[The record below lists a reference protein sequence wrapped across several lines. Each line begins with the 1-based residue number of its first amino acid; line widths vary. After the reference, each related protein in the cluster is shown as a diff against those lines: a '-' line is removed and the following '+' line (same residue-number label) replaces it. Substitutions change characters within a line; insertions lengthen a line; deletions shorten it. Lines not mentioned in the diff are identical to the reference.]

1 MSSNPQRTEAT
12 LSTGGSSA
20 KDGPLTIVPI
30 YEPTDEVPSEPRRS
44 TVPLAEQAP
53 PMIISNP
60 EKPVPKQ
67 QNSEYLKGAADNILL
82 IKAAE
87 ERLDSLRGLDDVR
100 SSLDLWKEH
109 RYCHR
114 MFRHRAQS
122 GLAEQTC
129 VELWEKPESLSASAT
144 YAQMHH
150 YAESV
155 AAWVAA
161 SGAETTTRNKVVCIY
176 LPRSIELMASVIG
189 VWYSGACVAVVDTKL
204 PWQRLKY
211 ICEDASAA
219 LVITSE
225 SLVGENPNDFPCPI
239 LNVKA
244 PIPDKDSQSITEEAW
259 LNDRGLGSDASVPK
273 LGDATDEDLTD
284 DDCCVVIYTSGS
296 TGNPKGVRLQYGAF
310 SNYAAIE
317 QRLTV
322 PTQQDRI
329 VQTQTLSFIAGF
341 HECWRAL
348 CGGSVLV
355 LANSAIT
362 SLGPDLEAWLRE
374 QEITIMKAVPSL
386 LRSMMIGDKRP
397 NLPKLRVFHIGGEAV
412 TQDLV
417 DCFGHGRLFLNTYG
431 STESCSNCLIGFCTP
446 GDEQCT
452 IGKALPS
459 FKAFILESP
468 ESEVE
473 VPVGELY
480 IWGRSLALDYL
491 NLDDTTK
498 AVFIQHPLFGRL
510 YKTGDNVERLAN
522 SNIVYRGRGDNQTKI
537 NGYRVEM
544 GEVEAS
550 MNKLPIIQESAA
562 VAVNGTLYAFVSLVD
577 GQDSTLTLDI
587 LKKSLTEIGLPFFAL
602 PSRLTILEEFP
613 KTISGKLDRK
623 VLKVDIEEANKKASE
638 AGAAYDQATVLG
650 VLMAAFSEV
659 LRVTVQPTDD
669 FFSIGGDS
677 ASAGQTVGLIRF
689 KGEKIDLP
697 NLSILDMYT
706 HRTPKALE
714 EYIGRTTESGGG
726 FVEDVFRAKRMP
738 TRDSPR
744 PLLFSIVSFLFASF
758 LMFVDGI
765 EVFWYFIIIWA
776 SDFAIPVTREATV
789 IVPKFS
795 GIFDIAFKLFI
806 VKIGFYVVWLFL
818 SIIIKW
824 TVVGRYREGR
834 WAKYGSMHL
843 RHWIVVR
850 VTSHLP
856 WRIIGGT
863 GISKLLMR
871 AMGAKIGKGTF
882 TFWEPSSGA
891 AMSGY
896 DLYELEEY
904 SSICQGAYCSPIYFT
919 EDSMVCG
926 RIYLGRSSSLYPR
939 STVSGSVRLE
949 EGAVLDTLSNAMDGS
964 VLGPWEVWSGS
975 PASCTG
981 EAGDRELPTPNDAH
995 SEILLTILM
1004 VLDVFFGYYLVF
1016 CISMFPRYG
1025 LLVFLNS
1032 RGLNIASPGVFIA
1045 SVFVSIFFGCLALT
1059 LFSIA
1064 FVRAASFLSPSRP
1077 GAYHLYSWTTLVLW
1091 HKLFWFKSPQL
1102 MLNNTRFLQWFSGAC
1117 GMDLGQG
1124 SHISNVKGCI
1134 PDLVSIGRSSFLANP
1149 VFLGVPVVR
1158 NLMFHVGRVDIGDDV
1173 LVGNNA
1179 CFPIGTSVPS
1189 NSTVAVNTGAPPS
1202 DASPGG
1208 VWVGNPPV
1216 RITDNVLVPHP
1227 HGRKIDRAIMLIS
1240 EVLIIFVPGTFWALT
1255 ILTWLYLFVFLIN
1268 FGDIFPDNKVIQA
1281 AFGAALLIP
1290 IRAAWAI
1297 IAGLFVRVLFSG
1309 FARNAE
1315 EKNVGYWDPLCY
1327 RWRIY
1332 NKVWAFYLIPMLL
1345 DDFTGCMW
1353 MNRLMRLLT
1362 TCIIEDN
1369 VLIVHHGL
1377 FKDHNYVRVR
1387 RGATINESCV
1397 LRTHTFEDWRLK
1409 FGFVDIGPDS
1419 VVLPSSTVMFGAVT
1433 GPNCTILPNTLVL
1446 KGDKLAADTIAGG
1459 IPAVPVKNRA
1469 SEDTDDQ
1476 NLLTEVRAPTR
1487 RNKAVLILAVIL
1499 VVAGTVGLAVS
1510 LTFLHKDPTELA
1522 PTVQKDPAATSDPA
1536 EAAPTLTTGPT
1547 VTNDSIKTARDDSP
1561 LLIAYRERFYAL
1573 IGESVWSE
1581 GTAASRAVEWLALE
1595 DGMKLDAPNLLQRY
1609 ALALLYFQT
1618 IDRGDPAMCT
1628 HHPLVDN
1635 DSCTFVDGCGNTN
1648 SAMLW
1653 LSSAHECDWARVHC
1667 TIDGTVSH
1675 LDLTRGIDKQV
1686 KDILPDLELVNCGEN
1701 DQHSQS
1707 DNNDPEHRVGKIL
1720 PSSHHQSERPR
1731 QLLRGNQS

>member
-1 MSSNPQRTEAT
+1 MKRLVLTGDDDLEKQTPKPGQAKQCEPRRIWTSALLAHLRHNDGPTLPQFEQEGEIDMIWDTTDKPSQKKKEWAVSQQLADQDQQRSTNTLSTCMSSNPKSTEAT
-12 LSTGGSSA
+12 MSTSGSSA
-20 KDGPLTIVPI
+20 NDDPLTDDPI
-30 YEPTDEVPSEPRRS
+30 YEPQEEVRSESRRS
-44 TVPLAEQAP
+44 TAPSAEEAP
-53 PMIISNP
+53 PTVLSNL

-67 QNSEYLKGAADNILL
+67 QNYEYLKGVNDNILL
-82 IKAAE
+82 AKAAE
-87 ERLDSLRGLDDVR
+87 ERLDLLRGLDDVR
-100 SSLDLWKEH
+100 SSVDLWKEH

-122 GLAEQTC
+122 DLAEQTC
-129 VELWEKPESLSASAT
+129 MELWEKPECISASAT
-144 YAQMHH
+144 YSQMHH
-150 YAESV
+150 FAESV

-161 SGAETTTRNKVVCIY
+161 TCAETTTKNKVVCIY

-189 VWYSGACVAVVDTKL
+189 VWYSGACVAVVDIKL

-225 SLVGENPNDFPCPI
+225 SLVVENPHDFPCPM

-244 PIPDKDSQSITEEAW
+244 LIPDKGSQNNTEEAW
-259 LNDRGLGSDASVPK
+259 LNDQGLGSDASVPEP
-273 LGDATDEDLTD
+273 GDATDEDLTD

-322 PTQQDRI
+322 PTPQDRI

-397 NLPKLRVFHIGGEAV
+397 NLPKLRIFHIGGEAV
-412 TQDLV
+412 TRDLV

-431 STESCSNCLIGFCTP
+431 STESCSNCLVGFCTP
-446 GDEQCT
+446 GNEQCT

-459 FKAFILESP
+459 FKALILESP

-498 AVFIQHPLFGRL
+498 AVFIQHSLFGRL
-510 YKTGDNVERLAN
+510 YKTGDNVERLMD
-522 SNIVYRGRGDNQTKI
+522 SNIMYRGRGDNQTKI

-550 MNKLPIIQESAA
+550 MNKLPIVQESAA
-562 VAVNGTLYAFVSLVD
+562 VAVDGTIYAFVSLFD
-577 GQDSTLTLDI
+577 GHDSTLTLDI

-602 PSRLTILEEFP
+602 PSRLTILDKIP

-623 VLKVDIEEANKKASE
+623 VLKNDIVEAHKKAWQ

-669 FFSIGGDS
+669 FFSLGGDS

-689 KGEKIDLP
+689 NGEEINLP
-697 NLSILDMYT
+697 NVSILDLYMN
-706 HRTPKALE
+706 RTPKALE
-714 EYIGRTTESGGG
+714 EYISRTTESGGG
-726 FVEDVFRAKRMP
+726 SVEDVFRAKRMRI
-738 TRDSPR
+738 RDSPR
-744 PLLFSIVSFLFASF
+744 PLLFSIVSFLFASCS
-758 LMFVDGI
+758 MFVDGI
-765 EVFWYFIIIWA
+765 EIFWYFIIIWA
-776 SDFAIPVTREATV
+776 SDFAIPGTREVNV

-795 GIFDIAFKLFI
+795 GIFDVAWWLFI
-806 VKIGFYVVWLFL
+806 VKMAFYVVWLLL
-818 SIIIKW
+818 SILIKW
-824 TVVGRYREGR
+824 TIVGRYREGR
-834 WAKYGSMHL
+834 WAKYGTMHL

-856 WRIIGGT
+856 WRIIAGT
-863 GISKLLMR
+863 GISKLVMR
-871 AMGAKIGKGTF
+871 GLGAKIGKGTF
-882 TFWEPSSGA
+882 TFWEPSSGNP
-891 AMSGY
+891 MSGY

-926 RIYLGRSSSLYPR
+926 RISLGRSSSLYPR

-949 EGAVLDTLSNAMDGS
+949 EGAVLDSLSNATDGS
-964 VLGPWEVWSGS
+964 ILGPWELWSGS
-975 PASCTG
+975 PASCNG
-981 EAGDRELPTPNDAH
+981 EAGDRVLPPRDSAH
-995 SEILLTILM
+995 SEILLTILQ
-1004 VLDVFFGYYLVF
+1004 VLDVFFGYYVVL
-1016 CISMFPRYG
+1016 CISLLPRYG
-1025 LLVFLNS
+1025 LLVFLHS
-1032 RGLNIASPGVFIA
+1032 RGINIVSPVVLIA
-1045 SVFVSIFFGCLALT
+1045 NVCMSIFFGCLALT
-1059 LFSIA
+1059 LLSIA
-1064 FVRAASFLSPSRP
+1064 FVRTASFLSPSRP
-1077 GAYHLYSWTTLVLW
+1077 GAYYLYSWTTLVLW

-1102 MLNNTRFLQWFSGAC
+1102 ILNNTRFLQWFSRAC
-1117 GMDLGQG
+1117 GMDLGEG
-1124 SHISNVKGCI
+1124 SLISNVQGCI
-1134 PDLVSIGRSSFLANP
+1134 PDLVSIGKSSFLANP
-1149 VFLGVPVVR
+1149 VFMGVPVVH
-1158 NLMFHVGRVDIGDDV
+1158 NLMFHVGTVDIGDDV

-1202 DASPGG
+1202 DATSGG
-1208 VWVGNPPV
+1208 VWVGNPPI
-1216 RITDNVLVPHP
+1216 RITDNVLVPQP

-1255 ILTWLYLFVFLIN
+1255 ILSWLYLFVFLVLPLNNI
-1268 FGDIFPDNKVIQA
+1268 PDNTVFQA
-1281 AFGAALLIP
+1281 ALGAALLIP
-1290 IRAAWAI
+1290 IRATGAI
-1297 IAGLFVRVLFSG
+1297 FAGLFVRVIFTG
-1309 FARNAE
+1309 FARKVK

-1332 NKVWAFYLIPMLL
+1332 NKVWALYLLPMLI
-1345 DDFTGCMW
+1345 DDFCGSMW
-1353 MNRLMRLLT
+1353 MNCLVTLLT
-1362 TCIIEDN
+1362 MCTIEDN

-1419 VVLPSSTVMFGAVT
+1419 VVHPSSTVMFGTVI
-1433 GPNCTILPNTLVL
+1433 GSSCTILPNSLVL
-1446 KGDKLAADTIAGG
+1446 KGDQLAADTIVGG
-1459 IPAVPVKNRA
+1459 IPAVPVKSRA
-1469 SEDTDDQ
+1469 PENTDDQ
-1476 NLLTEVRAPTR
+1476 NLQKEVRSATR
-1487 RNKAVLILAVIL
+1487 RN
-1499 VVAGTVGLAVS
+1499 
-1510 LTFLHKDPTELA
+1510 
-1522 PTVQKDPAATSDPA
+1522 
-1536 EAAPTLTTGPT
+1536 
-1547 VTNDSIKTARDDSP
+1547 N
-1561 LLIAYRERFYAL
+1561 
-1573 IGESVWSE
+1573 
-1581 GTAASRAVEWLALE
+1581 
-1595 DGMKLDAPNLLQRY
+1595 
-1609 ALALLYFQT
+1609 ALL
-1618 IDRGDPAMCT
+1618 
-1628 HHPLVDN
+1628 
-1635 DSCTFVDGCGNTN
+1635 S
-1648 SAMLW
+1648 W
-1653 LSSAHECDWARVHC
+1653 L
-1667 TIDGTVSH
+1667 
-1675 LDLTRGIDKQV
+1675 
-1686 KDILPDLELVNCGEN
+1686 
-1701 DQHSQS
+1701 
-1707 DNNDPEHRVGKIL
+1707 
-1720 PSSHHQSERPR
+1720 
-1731 QLLRGNQS
+1731 